1 MPYTPP
7 SHRSPASSTTPSPEV
22 SRRPSL
28 ATGGSRPSLPRSASY
43 LTRHRRT
50 PSAPT
55 TLQNV
60 APKYQPTPEGTP
72 EDVKNTVISASLR
85 KSPPPVTDGLGI
97 PNGAILSPP
106 ESSASSDDDDLPRV
120 RGRKLENLKELHDA
134 ISQIPQNRESSP
146 TKGDAAAAPVK
157 VVIDSPQAGEVL
169 HTSFSTSTLDA
180 LAGAGRRKSHQRSAT
195 ESDIVIPKMDENS
208 ISTSDADSDE
218 EFMRRKP
225 QMVRKKSGELVRP
238 ALRPPSRRRPSS
250 MPGTPTFSKAVHFDS
265 HLEHVRH
272 FLQVD
277 RPLAVSAGSSPND
290 NYGSDNEFPF
300 PASDNS
306 RPQSRSPPFEWEI
319 IVTNFPLETPDRKAM
334 PVRLERVWLTAD
346 QKSLVGSVDVANL
359 AFHKHVTCR
368 FTFDYWKT
376 TSEVVAEYSSEIRT
390 FNSQVSHDRFNFTVK
405 LSEMANL
412 ESKTLYFCIRYNVN
426 GQELWDSNGGTNF
439 QVDFHKKMLPQNGK
453 RGFQGASSRPVTG
466 GLPKSNRRGGH
477 AQDSSKP
484 KAAPLGMAEFGQNGK
499 VKFGQSIE
507 DYLGEEESTAIR
519 LKGVK
524 STTSIPSDNL
534 PSRLSTPSGQAFANR
549 YDFGVS
555 LSTAIQAG
563 KQSSPKGDDLYMKG
577 NTRGMPLA
585 APKRVPPPV
594 NTGGSPA
601 LPTRQS
607 QPTKKP
613 APALQPAAPFTG
625 AHAPAGSSLATASYE
640 ELVNKYC
647 FFGSK
652 QSSPQMNDGTMRSAG
667 RFDGADD
674 EIRTLSSNDS
684 SLVGTPLH
692 MAGPSRIQGHGAQH
706 HSLRSI
712 NPYFHNVATSGFP
725 PALPPMS
732 LPSQQPT
739 QPQAPSSSAPA
750 NPGCSTS
757 PETGMVGSFQPM
769 TAVLSFGDFRGVKKP
784 WLPDELLWLF
794 GNGLF
799 DTRATNSPYIR
810 LFNNHQYTPATPAT
824 FSTGSPGI
832 LFLDPTAS
840 T

>member
-7 SHRSPASSTTPSPEV
+7 SHRSPASSTTSSPEV

-55 TLQNV
+55 TLQNAV
-60 APKYQPTPEGTP
+60 PKCQPTPEGTS
-72 EDVKNTVISASLR
+72 EDLKSMVTSVSLR

-106 ESSASSDDDDLPRV
+106 ESSASSDDDDLPHV
-120 RGRKLENLKELHDA
+120 RGRQIDNLKELKDA

-146 TKGDAAAAPVK
+146 SKGEAAVK
-157 VVIDSPQAGEVL
+157 VVVDSPKAGDVL

-180 LAGAGRRKSHQRSAT
+180 LAGAARRISHQRSAT
-195 ESDIVIPKMDENS
+195 ESDIVIPKADENS
-208 ISTSDADSDE
+208 ISASDADSE
-218 EFMRRKP
+218 EELMLRKP

-300 PASDNS
+300 PNSDS
-306 RPQSRSPPFEWEI
+306 RPQPRSPPFEWEI

-334 PVRLERVWLTAD
+334 PVRLERVWLTSD
-346 QKSLVGSVDVANL
+346 QKCLVGSVDVANL
-359 AFHKHVTCR
+359 AFQKHVTCR

-376 TSEVVAEYSSEIRT
+376 TSEVVAEYSTEIRT
-390 FNSQVSHDRFNFTVK
+390 HNSALSHDRFNFTIK

-426 GQELWDSNGGTNF
+426 GQELWDNNGGTNF
-439 QVDFHKKMLPQNGK
+439 QVDFRKKMLPQNGK
-453 RGFQGASSRPVTG
+453 RGFQGASSRPLTTG

-477 AQDSSKP
+477 HAQEVSKP

-499 VKFGQSIE
+499 IKFDQSIE
-507 DYLGEEESTAIR
+507 DYLGEEESASIR

-549 YDFGVS
+549 YDFGAS
-555 LSTAIQAG
+555 LSTAIQAA
-563 KQSSPKGDDLYMKG
+563 KHSSPKGDDLYMKG
-577 NTRGMPLA
+577 NTRGMPA
-585 APKRVPPPV
+585 AASKPVLPPV
-594 NTGGSPA
+594 NTDANPA
-601 LPTRQS
+601 LPTRPGQV
-607 QPTKKP
+607 TKKP
-613 APALQPAAPFTG
+613 APAMQSAAPFAG
-625 AHAPAGSSLATASYE
+625 PHAATGSSLASASYE

-652 QSSPQMNDGTMRSAG
+652 QSSPQMNDGTIRSTG
-667 RFDGADD
+667 RFDGPD
-674 EIRTLSSNDS
+674 EENRTASSSNDS

-692 MAGPSRIQGHGAQH
+692 MAAPNRAHGALH
-706 HSLRSI
+706 HSLRGV
-712 NPYFHNVATSGFP
+712 NPYFHGIASSGFSSAP
-725 PALPPMS
+725 LPVLP
-732 LPSQQPT
+732 PSQQP
-739 QPQAPSSSAPA
+739 APSQARSSSSTPA
-750 NPGCSTS
+750 NTGRSTS
-757 PETGMVGSFQPM
+757 PATGMAGSFQPM
-769 TAVLSFGDFRGVKKP
+769 TGTSPPNELQYHQHNYGRFPFAETHSATAIRG
-784 WLPDELLWLF
+784 
-794 GNGLF
+794 
-799 DTRATNSPYIR
+799 
-810 LFNNHQYTPATPAT
+810 
-824 FSTGSPGI
+824 
-832 LFLDPTAS
+832 
-840 T
+840 